1 MKKIK
6 WAMVGTGLMADL
18 IVPDLLN
25 TENTEL
31 VAFVSRSPEKIKV
44 KMASWGIDLPILATV
59 DDAIADPEID
69 LVYIA
74 TPHSEHFPAAKKVL
88 EAGKH
93 CLVEKAFMMNQAEA
107 VELVELARA
116 KKVFLM
122 EAMWSKFNPLL
133 NNIKKKIDDGEIG
146 EVKLIETHFGFNQ
159 PFDNSR
165 RLFNKELGGGTTL
178 DQGVYT
184 VSVATW
190 LAGSEVS
197 TIRVEGDILENG
209 ADGTLLATLTYKNG
223 VVAHASSS
231 LHASL
236 GTSARIMG
244 TLGYIEIDGPFWSA
258 QSATQVTLR
267 RHDQDVEKINM
278 PAEGNGYT
286 PMVRAVSAAVL
297 EGRTENPER
306 TLDESIY
313 IMGLLDQV
321 RAQLHSQYE

>member
-18 IVPDLLN
+18 IVPDLLT

-31 VAFVSRSPEKIKV
+31 VAFVSRSPEKIKA
-44 KMASWGIDLPILATV
+44 KMAAWGIDLPILATV
-59 DDAIADPEID
+59 EDAIADSSVD
-69 LVYIA
+69 LIYIA
-74 TPHSEHFPAAKKVL
+74 TPHSEHFPAAKKVI

-93 CLVEKAFMMNQAEA
+93 CLVEKAFTMNQAEA
-107 VELVELARA
+107 IELAELARS

-133 NNIKKKIDDGEIG
+133 N
-146 EVKLIETHFGFNQ
+146 EVKTRIEAGQIGDVVVIETHFGFNQ

-184 VSVATW
+184 ISVATW
-190 LAGSEVS
+190 LAGSEV
-197 TIRVEGDILENG
+197 TNIRVEGDLLENG
-209 ADGTLLATLTYKNG
+209 ADGTVLATLTYKNG
-223 VVAHASSS
+223 AVAHASSS
-231 LHASL
+231 VHASL
-236 GTSARIMG
+236 GTNARIMG
-244 TLGYIEIDGPFWSA
+244 TLGYIEIDEPFWSA
-258 QSATQVTLR
+258 QSATHVTLR
-267 RHDQDVEKINM
+267 RHDQDVEKINI

-286 PMVRAVSAAVL
+286 PMVRAVSKAVL
-297 EGRTENPER
+297 EGRTENHER
-306 TLDESIY
+306 TLDETIY

-321 RAQLHSQYE
+321 RAQVHSQHE

>member
-1 MKKIK
+1 MRKIR

-18 IVPDLLN
+18 IVPDLLT

-31 VAFVSRSPEKIKV
+31 AAFVSRSPEKIKG
-44 KMASWGIDLPILATV
+44 KMAAWGIDLPIFATV
-59 DDAIADPEID
+59 EDAIADSAID
-69 LVYIA
+69 LIYIA
-74 TPHSEHFPAAKKVL
+74 TPHSEHYPAAKKVL

-93 CLVEKAFMMNQAEA
+93 CLIEKAFTMNQAEA
-107 VELVELARA
+107 IELVEIARS

-133 NNIKKKIDDGEIG
+133 NHIKKKIEGGEIG

-184 VSVATW
+184 ISVATW

-197 TIRVEGDILENG
+197 AIRVEGDILENG
-209 ADGTLLATLTYKNG
+209 AEGTVLATLTYKNG
-223 VVAHASSS
+223 AVAHASSS
-231 LHASL
+231 VHASL
-236 GTSARIMG
+236 GTSARVMG
-244 TLGYIEIDGPFWSA
+244 TLGYFDIEGPFWS
-258 QSATQVTLR
+258 SDTATQVTLR
-267 RHDQDVEKINM
+267 RHDQDEETFTL
-278 PAEGNGYT
+278 PREGAGYT
-286 PMVRAVSAAVL
+286 PMIRAVSAAVL

-321 RAQLHSQYE
+321 RAQVHSQHE